1 MRLEIVTPEE
11 RVFEG
16 EVTKVVAEATNGS
29 FGILPRHI
37 DIVAPLTAGVLVYE
51 DQAGKA
57 GFVGLDEG
65 ILVKCGDVV
74 SVAVRRAVAGRDLAE
89 LRHIVRD
96 VLTEV
101 DEHER
106 VARGALAR
114 LEAGVVRRMLELERR
129 G

>member
-1 MRLEIVTPEE
+1 MKLEVVTPEE
-11 RVFEG
+11 RVFDG
-16 EVTKVVAEATNGS
+16 EVTKIVAEATNGS

-37 DIVAPLTAGVLVYE
+37 DLVAPLTAGILFYE
-51 DQAGKA
+51 DKAGEP
-57 GFVGLDEG
+57 GFVGVDEG

-74 SVAVRRAVAGRDLAE
+74 SVAVRRAVVEHDLAN
-89 LRHIVRD
+89 LRRIVRD

-106 VARGALAR
+106 AARGALAR

-129 G
+129 A